1 MGKIQK
7 MVDYAKSIA
16 KDDSHGYSQ
25 TRRWPSQGTDF
36 DCSSLMYQAAQHAGY
51 NVTVGPSGTHY
62 TGTMLDDFQRAG
74 FKLQRFDGNL
84 ADLDPGDILVRDPW
98 GEGGHTEMYIGNG
111 KFAGAHASEHG
122 TTDGAPG
129 DQTGNEISIV
139 NAYGNWDYVLTPP
152 SESKPK
158 PSTQWPNGVYVVAIA
173 KVGIRAK
180 RSTASTLC
188 CTAAKGAKLKLKDL
202 KPNKAGNVW
211 GMIAAGDH
219 KGRYV
224 MVYSAAKKTNRLK
237 FDAP

>member
-111 KFAGAHASEHG
+111 KF
-122 TTDGAPG
+122 
-129 DQTGNEISIV
+129 V